1 VQYLQQSSRQ
11 LSLAAQAIAV
21 NRAEIVPRVEKLD
34 QGRKEV
40 LAREKDLRAELAQV
54 IGEHT
59 TPDAHGAALIK
70 RTEKSTHDFEFM
82 GAIAFAVKNA
92 KVVVVVS
99 APAGVE
105 PALVLVLSADA
116 ELARKT
122 NDGIKEGLIALAGG
136 EKGKY
141 KGGGAKGRY
150 MGKVDGK
157 WGKEEDEVARRVLA
171 GL

>member
-1 VQYLQQSSRQ
+1 
-11 LSLAAQAIAV
+11 V
-21 NRAEIVPRVEKLD
+21 NRAEIVQRVEKLD

-40 LAREKDLRAELAQV
+40 LAREKTLRTELAQV
-54 IGEHT
+54 IGENA
-59 TPDAHGAALIK
+59 TPDAHGAVFVK

-82 GAIAFAVKNA
+82 GSIAFAAKDA

-105 PALVLVLSADA
+105 PALVLVMSPDAD
-116 ELARKT
+116 LAKKT
-122 NDGIKEGLIALAGG
+122 NEGIKEGLIALAGG
-136 EKGKY
+136 DKSKY

-157 WGKEEDEVARRVLA
+157 WGKAEDEVVKRVLA
-171 GL
+171 GN